1 MYHPEHFSASE
12 LVPPEEHARWGAGA
26 IMVINPLLCITL
38 DQLRKRHGRLIVNS
52 SGRDRQQSGLRTV
65 EFYRREYR
73 KLNRSQQDKKYI
85 ASRSAHIR
93 GDAADCIPL
102 DTSLVDIHADIKA
115 NPDLYPFLHFV
126 ETDITWLHV
135 DVRNQPDITFWS
147 PKRGVVDVVKQQP
160 IEWGKIAPGL

>member
-1 MYHPEHFSASE
+1 MYKPEHFTAQE
-12 LVPPEEHARWGAGA
+12 LVPPEEYRRWGEGA
-26 IMVINPLLCITL
+26 IMMINPLLCITL
-38 DQLRKRHGRLIVNS
+38 DTLRERHGRLVVNS
-52 SGRDRQQSGLRTV
+52 TGRDRQQSGLRTV

-73 KLNRSQQDKKYI
+73 KLSRSQQDKKYT

-102 DTSLVDIHADIKA
+102 DTTLDKIHADIKA
-115 NPDLYPFLHFV
+115 NPNLYPFLHFV

-147 PKRGVVDVVKQQP
+147 PKRGVTDVVKQ
-160 IEWGKIAPGL
+160 APVDWAKLVQLP